1 MRQARWLSSQGRTP
15 EAYRRCQ
22 ESENNVRLAWNADVG
37 PISDKEAIHYHVFR
51 FELMKQQLAAFEA
64 ALKLGYYAENDQ
76 ATISDIAS
84 FLEGHHSTA
93 GEHIKRAENT
103 LLSKVRSH
111 LFPDVVD

>member
-15 EAYRRCQ
+15 EAYRRSQ

-37 PISDKEAIHYHVFR
+37 PISDEEAIHYHAFR
-51 FELMKQQLAAFEA
+51 FELTKQQLAAFEA

-84 FLEGHHSTA
+84 LVVLQRF
-93 GEHIKRAENT
+93 KQRANQF
-103 LLSKVRSH
+103 SCGRSH
-111 LFPDVVD
+111 GAVSVYNIG